1 VSIVKTEKDLPV
13 ARRNAYLKAL
23 SALELGNHGLVVS
36 LLGPLVAEEPEFLGG
51 RKLLREAQVMRSRG
65 KSSFLG
71 LTGGGISLG
80 RGKVKKLIESGDF
93 HAALAEAEKAL
104 ESDPTGAQPNK
115 DLHEAA
121 EAAAAVEREVVRP
134 LQAEFDQAAP
144 EAKEAA
150 ARKLDAAVDK
160 LRTYEAIARF
170 ALETIAF
177 DAKNTKA
184 KHELG
189 DYLMRIEEYD
199 EATKV
204 FDEVAK
210 KNRGDLDAVGKA
222 KEAAA
227 RRSMQRGKLGTSSF
241 ADLVKQR
248 QEASK
253 AGGEKVVGAGESA
266 EELARLVYE
275 AHEAGNPDREAAR
288 KLADLYFNKE
298 DYDNA
303 LEYYRYLSALAN
315 DTDPG
320 LLRKISDA
328 EVRRLVRLIGDKER
342 ELSAMAPEDETAVAL
357 RAELDELKR
366 GKAEQMLGEA
376 RKRVERNPTDLQYR
390 FELGEQLVLA
400 GHYKEAIPELQKAR
414 SNPNTRTKALNM
426 LGKCYTERNM
436 LDLAAKTLTDAASEI
451 PGMDGTK
458 KDILYNLGLVYE
470 RMGNAEKSL
479 ECMKEIYE
487 VDYGYLDVARR
498 VEDSYGSSDPD
509 ADSEAA
515 GGGVPKQPTPTNPPL
530 AGPAAA
536 DLPSSN
542 A

>member
-1 VSIVKTEKDLPV
+1 MKTEKDLPHQQ
-13 ARRNAYLKAL
+13 RNAYLKAL
-23 SALELGNHGLVVS
+23 HALELGNHGLVVS
-36 LLGPLVAEEPEFLGG
+36 LLGPLVAEEPEFFGG
-51 RKLLREAQVMRSRG
+51 RRLLREAQVMRSRG
-65 KSSFLG
+65 KSSFLSMS
-71 LTGGGISLG
+71 GGGLSLG
-80 RGKVKKLIESGDF
+80 RSKAKKLAESGDF
-93 HAALAEAEKAL
+93 KAALAEAEKAL
-104 ESDPTGAQPNK
+104 ENDPTGTQPNK

-121 EAAAAVEREVVRP
+121 EAAAAMEREVVRP

-170 ALETIAF
+170 ALETIAL
-177 DAKNTKA
+177 DPKNTKA

-199 EATKV
+199 EAAKV
-204 FDEVAK
+204 FDEVVR
-210 KNRGDLDAVGKA
+210 KNRSDLDAGGKA

-298 DYDNA
+298 DYGNA

-315 DTDPG
+315 ETDPG
-320 LLRKISDA
+320 LLRKISDT
-328 EVRRLVRLIGDKER
+328 EVRKLTRWIIDKEK
-342 ELSAMAPEDETAVAL
+342 ELAALAPDSPEAAVL
-357 RAELDELKR
+357 RAEIDELHR

-390 FELGEQLVLA
+390 FELGEQMVLA

-436 LDLAAKTLTDAASEI
+436 LDLAAKTLMDAASDI

-487 VDYGYLDVARR
+487 VDYAYLDVATR
-498 VEDSYGSSDPD
+498 VEASYT
-509 ADSEAA
+509 A
-515 GGGVPKQPTPTNPPL
+515 
-530 AGPAAA
+530 
-536 DLPSSN
+536 
-542 A
+542 